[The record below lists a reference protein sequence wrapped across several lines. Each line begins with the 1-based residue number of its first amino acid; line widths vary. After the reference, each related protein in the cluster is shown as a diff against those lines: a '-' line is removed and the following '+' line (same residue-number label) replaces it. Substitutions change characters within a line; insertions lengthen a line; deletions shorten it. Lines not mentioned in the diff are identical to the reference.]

1 MTIRVAIADDHPLV
15 RSGLARELEQHSGL
29 HLVDQATNGDDA
41 LKMCLTHQPDVLV
54 LDIGMPGMKTIPL
67 LRELNTA
74 LPSLRIIILT
84 AHSDVEY
91 IISTLQAGAHGFIL
105 KEEDPSLIIE
115 GIRTVMRGSIWL
127 SREVNRIYR
136 SQVDD
141 ASAVTFNVLSD
152 REIEVLTAVAEGKP
166 NTRIADE
173 LALSEGTVKNY
184 VSTIYDKLQVNS
196 RSEAIVWAWRHG
208 LVE

>member
-1 MTIRVAIADDHPLV
+1 MSIRVIIADDHPLV
-15 RSGLARELEQHSGL
+15 RSGLAREIGL
-29 HLVDQATNGDDA
+29 HAGLELVEQATNGDDA
-41 LKMCLTHQPDVLV
+41 LKMCLKHQPDVLL

-67 LRELNTA
+67 LRELHTS

-105 KEEDPSLIIE
+105 KEEEPSLVIE

-127 SREVNRIYR
+127 SQEVNKIYR
-136 SQVDD
+136 SQAKS
-141 ASAVTFNVLSD
+141 ASPATFSLLSD

-184 VSTIYDKLQVNS
+184 VSNIYDKLQVNS
-196 RSEAIVWAWRHG
+196 RSEAIVWAWRYG